1 MYVETFSEGENLPSV
16 CQVVQNLHSFGVGVK
31 HIDQT
36 IQIVLKHLV
45 GIEGAK
51 VPSESSNRRM
61 ITDSNLLGKT
71 TGLRKNAK
79 SWIKYFTF

>member
-1 MYVETFSEGENLPSV
+1 M
-16 CQVVQNLHSFGVGVK
+16 K

-36 IQIVLKHLV
+36 MQIVLKHFV
-45 GIEGAK
+45 GIEGVK

-61 ITDSNLLGKT
+61 ILESNSLAKLQVGE
-71 TGLRKNAK
+71 KNAK